1 MESQYKSQVGVSKAS
16 DAVSNGANKN
26 HRKKETIE
34 YSAHFLLPFLVV
46 AAGGG
51 GVGVG
56 ISNPLARMQA
66 SQYHFSG
73 VGDLSPT
80 QARWNYGK

>member
-1 MESQYKSQVGVSKAS
+1 MSKAS
-16 DAVSNGANKN
+16 DAVSNEAKKN
-26 HRKKETIE
+26 RRKKETR
-34 YSAHFLLPFLVV
+34 AHFLLPFLVV
-46 AAGGG
+46 VGGGG